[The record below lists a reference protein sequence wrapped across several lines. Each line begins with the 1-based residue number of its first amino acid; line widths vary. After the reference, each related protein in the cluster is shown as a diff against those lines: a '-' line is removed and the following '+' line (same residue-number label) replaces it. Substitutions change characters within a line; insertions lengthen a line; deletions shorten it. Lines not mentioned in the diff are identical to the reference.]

1 MGLWQN
7 VAFVQTE
14 DIGRVERVL
23 HELVVARGR
32 TIVTPP
38 RRTPGPYDP
47 MQYGT
52 GDEVARWGIA
62 GFRGAPGWTVVRTA
76 PLELLLTGEPLLL
89 AELARGLGTSA
100 FQYNLY
106 DGDSHFLCEASGGG
120 RIERSGFVGT
130 DPEQHWGGDGP
141 DEDRIDACFHL
152 VAAPASV
159 QRALAGDHLDA
170 AAAEVAATFGGPN
183 RAHCDNLFVVE
194 VLVPHAAM
202 PVDGFVLYADLHVD
216 R

>member
-7 VAFVQTE
+7 IAFVQTE

-32 TIVTPP
+32 TITTPV
-38 RRTPGPYDP
+38 RRTPTQYDP

-76 PLELLLTGEPLLL
+76 PFELLLTGEPLLL
-89 AELARGLGTSA
+89 GELARGVGANA
-100 FQYNLY
+100 FSYNLY
-106 DGDSHFLCEASGGG
+106 DGDSHFLCEASPAG
-120 RIERSGFVGT
+120 RIERSGFVGS
-130 DPEQHWGGDGP
+130 DPEKHWGEDGP
-141 DEDRIDACFHL
+141 DEDRIDPCFRI

-159 QRALAGDHLDA
+159 QHALAGDHLDA
-170 AAAEVAATFGGPN
+170 AAAELVAAFGGAN
-183 RAHCDNLFVVE
+183 RRYCDNLFTIE
-194 VLVPHAAM
+194 VLLPHAPL
-202 PVDGFVLYADLHVD
+202 PVDGFVLYADRDVD